1 MSGQV
6 PFRVDKDSSLTLTRQ
21 VAEGVRDAILSGFYK
36 PGDQLPSRDVLAA
49 ELGVSEYVVR
59 AALSELSADRMVIGR
74 PRLGYRV
81 SGTLPKRKG
90 KVVLDVSLENYGSYS
105 YGVSLVE
112 CARAIRRAGHCI
124 QQVVLGLDSPD
135 SPFLSPLKA
144 ALAQRP
150 DFVLLRTVASLRKT
164 VTAMVVDAGCPY
176 ATVTLG
182 SFRKSPGRYVGEIRL
197 DPSSAIAEF
206 ADDCVAAGVLSV
218 LQVDMGPDTFVS
230 AEKALASRKIAV
242 ERLSVRRS
250 GSDDLDAIVQRA
262 FRTMDGRI
270 AKGGLPDLVLVTDDY
285 LALGVCEALR
295 KRRIRIPEDVKFVG
309 YANQG
314 SGLFPFKD
322 MARLEFAPRRDG
334 REIGRCIVEY
344 LDTGIFGQYENPL
357 LYRRGKSFP
366 MC

>member
-1 MSGQV
+1 MPKLF
-6 PFRVDKDSSLTLTRQ
+6 PFAVNKDSSFTLTRQ
-21 VAEGVRDAILSGFYK
+21 VAEGFRNAIVTGFYK

-59 AALSELSADRMVIGR
+59 AALSELSADRMVTGR

-81 SGTLPKRKG
+81 AEVLPKRKG
-90 KVVLDVSLENYGSYS
+90 KLVLDVSLENYGSYS
-105 YGVSLVE
+105 YGISLVE
-112 CARAIRRAGHCI
+112 CARAIRRAGHRI

-135 SPFLSPLKA
+135 NPFLSPLKA
-144 ALAQRP
+144 ALSQRP
-150 DFVLLRTVASLRKT
+150 DFVFLRTAASLRRI

-182 SFRKSPGRYVGEIRL
+182 AFRKSPGRYVGEIEL
-197 DPSSAIAEF
+197 DPSAAIAEF
-206 ADDCVAAGVLSV
+206 ADDCVATGVLSV
-218 LQVDMGPDTFVS
+218 LQVDMGPDTFVT
-230 AEKALASRKIAV
+230 AEKALASRNIAI

-262 FRTMDGRI
+262 FRAMDGRI

-344 LDTGIFGQYENPL
+344 LDTGIFGQYENSL

-366 MC
+366 V